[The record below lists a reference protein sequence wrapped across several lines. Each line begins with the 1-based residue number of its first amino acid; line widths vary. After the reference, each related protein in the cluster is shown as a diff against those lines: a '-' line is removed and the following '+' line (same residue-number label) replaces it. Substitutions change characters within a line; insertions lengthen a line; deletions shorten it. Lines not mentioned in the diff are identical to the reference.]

1 MPAKASNEHTTIA
14 SAEANGTANMHHPN
28 LWTTLLLLAAAAGA
42 SAASKREPDK
52 ATPVSSTKTAVA
64 TPCVATHSTTGSFFD
79 LRPDIAAAV
88 KEGEKHHKGV
98 PTEDYTWAKPA
109 EWPSNFTMNICAPV
123 VEGVADVVG
132 VDKKLWQNISAY
144 YEADDKIYSL
154 GYAIPFPPGRLNAVS
169 TDN

>member
-1 MPAKASNEHTTIA
+1 MRHLNSR
-14 SAEANGTANMHHPN
+14 SA
-28 LWTTLLLLAAAAGA
+28 LLLLAAAATGA
-42 SAASKREPDK
+42 SAASRTEPDK
-52 ATPVSSTKTAVA
+52 TSGTSSTNTAIA

-98 PTEDYTWAKPA
+98 PTEDYTWSRPA
-109 EWPSNFTMNICAPV
+109 EWPYNFTMNICAPV

-144 YEADDKIYSL
+144 YEADDKVYSL
-154 GYAIPFPPGRLNAVS
+154 GCAILYSPS
-169 TDN
+169 

>member
-1 MPAKASNEHTTIA
+1 
-14 SAEANGTANMHHPN
+14 MHRPN
-28 LWTTLLLLAAAAGA
+28 PWTTLLLFAAAAGA

-98 PTEDYTWAKPA
+98 PTEDYTWARPA
-109 EWPSNFTMNICAPV
+109 EWPNNFTMNICAPV

-154 GYAIPFPPGRLNAVS
+154 GYAIPFPLSRLNAVS
-169 TDN
+169 ADN